1 MRHAVIVVVALLL
14 VAGCGAPARS
24 VPSQAATASAS
35 GSSAAVEAARSD
47 LGRLLRELEAIHP
60 EPFHGIPRGQWVSE
74 LEALSDRLDQLSP
87 EQAEVALMRLVALL
101 SREGRDG
108 HQFALP
114 VDGAQGPVLPLRMY
128 EFAEGVFVTDALAPY
143 RDLVG
148 AQVLAIGDH
157 PMAEV
162 LAALEPLVP
171 RDGPATVPGFRP
183 AFLLRTDVLRGL
195 DLIGEGAASLTVRMP
210 DGSEASP
217 SVEPVAWDQWLAWGG
232 DFGMLRL
239 PWREGLDYLDVDE
252 PFAFAY
258 LPAARALYV
267 RYSAVQRVDPGAV
280 AAMAERAAA
289 DDVERVVVDLRQN
302 PGGDNHNYPPL
313 LDALAA
319 SPAAANG
326 RLFVLTDR
334 VTFSAAA
341 NFATE
346 LEGDLRARFVGE
358 PMGGGLNFWDDVD
371 WVELPD
377 YPVPMQVGVSTR
389 YWQMAEP
396 DDPRLTIEPEI
407 AVEARATDY
416 FAGRDPA
423 LDAALS
429 AGGS

>member
-1 MRHAVIVVVALLL
+1 MRHAVIVVALFL
-14 VAGCGAPARS
+14 VAGCAAPAPS
-24 VPSQAATASAS
+24 GPSQAATPSAS
-35 GSSAAVEAARSD
+35 GSRAAVEAARGD
-47 LGRLLRELEAIHP
+47 LDRLLRELEAIHP
-60 EPFHGIPRGQWVSE
+60 EPFHGIPRAEWVAG
-74 LEALSDRLDQLSP
+74 LEELSDRLDQLSP
-87 EQAEVALMRLVALL
+87 EQAEVELMRLVALL

-114 VDGAQGPVLPLRMY
+114 VDGAQGPVLPLRVY

-148 AQVLAIGDH
+148 AQLLAIGEHSMDD
-157 PMAEV
+157 V

-183 AFLLRTDVLRGL
+183 VFLLRTDVLRGL
-195 DLIGEGAASLTVRMP
+195 GLVGEGAVSLSVRMP
-210 DGSEASP
+210 DGTQASP
-217 SVEPVAWDQWLAWGG
+217 SVEPVDWEQWLAWGG

-239 PWREGLDYLDVDE
+239 PWREGLDYLDVEE
-252 PFAFAY
+252 PFGFAY
-258 LPAARALYV
+258 LPEARALYL

-280 AAMAERAAA
+280 ATMAERAVAG
-289 DDVERVVVDLRQN
+289 DVERVVVDLRQN

-313 LDALAA
+313 LEALAA
-319 SPAAANG
+319 TPAAENG

-346 LEGDLRARFVGE
+346 LEADLRARFVGE
-358 PMGGGLNFWDDVD
+358 AMGGGLNFWDDVE
-371 WVELPD
+371 WVQLPD

-407 AVEARATDY
+407 AVPARAADY

-423 LDAALS
+423 LEAALS
-429 AGGS
+429 AGDS